1 MEANEGFEVATTS
14 DLVVGLTTRI
24 DEALLEEGLL
34 REMIRELQI
43 LRRDMDLEINDRISP
58 SIYSTLKE
66 VMNILLDRGL
76 RQVISRE
83 LLVTVLQVT
92 PDSNSRTLQVNEHE
106 IQVNLGKV

>member
-14 DLVVGLTTRI
+14 DLVVGLTTRF
-24 DEALLEEGLL
+24 DETLLEERFLK
-34 REMIRELQI
+34 EMIRELQI